1 MTHRAFLA
9 GALLLLAASAHL
21 PAIYM
26 RMETREVP
34 IDRLVANLERDLK
47 ANPANVETLINL
59 ARLHAM
65 AFALKTDEFPAA
77 QTKPDQPEL
86 PSFAPDASQIPR
98 TVRPAPSP
106 EHAARA
112 ARHLKEAIR
121 HYGAAVTLA
130 PDNLTARLG
139 HGWVL
144 QQSGDT
150 QAAIKEYRRIVAQ
163 AWPSEQKIK
172 ALMPSQRLFTHE
184 AAGYLIP
191 LLDKTRDAT
200 EVSDLRAK
208 QAALEARPRA
218 ITPVAIPL
226 RDDLAGQSFV
236 DRLARVRFDA
246 DGSGPREWSWITPDA
261 GWLVYDKDD
270 RGTITSALQWFGDVT
285 FWLFWSNGYEPM
297 RALDDNADGEL
308 SGAELKDLAI
318 WHDRNRD
325 GVSDVGEVR
334 PLASHGIVA
343 LSCDYVDGDG
353 TNFAAIS
360 PRGARFADGTT
371 RPSYDVILHHS
382 ASAWTIRT
390 E

>member
-1 MTHRAFLA
+1 MTCRALLA
-9 GALLLLAASAHL
+9 GALVLTASAHL
-21 PAIYM
+21 TAIYM
-26 RMETREVP
+26 SMETREVP

-47 ANPANVETLINL
+47 SDPANVQTLINL

-65 AFALKTDEFPAA
+65 AFALKADEFPAA
-77 QTKPDQPEL
+77 QIKPDQPEI
-86 PSFAPDASQIPR
+86 PSFPPGASQLPT
-98 TVRPAPSP
+98 TVRPAPSE

-112 ARHLKEAIR
+112 AKHLKEAIR
-121 HYGAAVTLA
+121 RYDAALKLA

-150 QAAIKEYRRIVAQ
+150 QGAIKEYRRVVEQ
-163 AWPSEQKIK
+163 AWPSEQKIR

-191 LLDKTRDAT
+191 LLDKNRDAA
-200 EVSDLRAK
+200 EIADLRAK
-208 QAALEARPRA
+208 QADIDGRPRA
-218 ITPVAIPL
+218 ITPIAIPL
-226 RDDLAGQSFV
+226 ADALPAHGIV

-246 DGSGPREWSWITPDA
+246 DGSGPREWTWITPDA
-261 GWLVYDKDD
+261 GWLVHDADG
-270 RGTITSALQWFGDVT
+270 RGRIRSALQWFGDVT

-308 SGAELKDLAI
+308 SGAELKHLAI

-325 GVSDVGEVR
+325 GVSDAGEVR
-334 PLASHGIVA
+334 PIASHGIVA

-353 TNFAAIS
+353 TRFAAVS
-360 PRGARFADGTT
+360 PRGARFADGAT
-371 RPSYDVILHHS
+371 RPTYDVILHHS
-382 ASAWTIRT
+382 ASVWTLRT